1 MPNVVVD
8 ANVVVS
14 AALKPNSVPE
24 RAIRLACIHDV
35 IALSERVLAEFEEV
49 LSRPKFWHPGWPER
63 REEILDV
70 LLAGAAFFDHGEK
83 VTVCPDEKDNI
94 YLELALAA
102 KAEVIISGDRDLL
115 DLDYWRGIRIL
126 RPAQYLEHVV
136 SRPAQRR

>member
-24 RAIRLACIHDV
+24 RAIRLAYGHDV
-35 IALSERVLAEFEEV
+35 ICLSERVLAEFEQV
-49 LSRPKFWHPGWPER
+49 LSRPKFRHPGWSER

-70 LLAGAAFFDHGEK
+70 LLAAAAFFDHGET
-83 VTVCPDEKDNI
+83 VTVCSDEKDNI
-94 YLELALAA
+94 YLELALA
-102 KAEVIISGDRDLL
+102 AEVIISGDRDLL
-115 DLDYWRGIRIL
+115 DLDHWRGIRIL